1 MNIQGEQRLA
11 LARTEVWRA
20 LNDPAVLKRCLPG
33 CDTFEADGADAF
45 RVAMVAAVGPV
56 KARFTGRLRLSQVQA
71 PSGYTLQFE
80 GSGGVAGFGSGQA
93 RVHLQDDGP
102 GHTRLVY
109 DAQAQVGGRLSQV
122 GARLI
127 EGVTRRMADDFF
139 ARFARELAGEG
150 SGPDRLAPAAGTGG
164 TASRPASAGTAGTA
178 GASSPAMPWGVRI
191 ATLAAVVSVSA
202 AVVAVSAAIVAVNA
216 CR

>member
-1 MNIQGEQRLA
+1 MNIQGEQRLS
-11 LARTEVWRA
+11 LARPEVWRA

-45 RVAMVAAVGPV
+45 RVALVAAVGPV
-56 KARFTGRLRLSQVQA
+56 KARFTGRLRRSEVQA
-71 PSGYTLQFE
+71 PIAYTLHFE

-93 RVHLQDDGP
+93 RVHLHDDGP
-102 GHTRLVY
+102 GQTRLVY
-109 DAQAQVGGRLSQV
+109 EAQAQVGGRLAQV

-139 ARFARELAGEG
+139 TRFARALAGDG
-150 SGPDRLAPAAGTGG
+150 SGPDRLAPAAPVGG
-164 TASRPASAGTAGTA
+164 TAA
-178 GASSPAMPWGVRI
+178 ASSPAGMPGAVSPVTPWGVRI
-191 ATLAAVVSVSA
+191 ATLAAVVSASA
-202 AVVAVSAAIVAVNA
+202 AVVAVSAALLAVNA

>member
-1 MNIQGEQRLA
+1 MNIQGEQLLSLPRA
-11 LARTEVWRA
+11 EVWRA

-33 CDTFEADGADAF
+33 CDTFEADGPDAY

-56 KARFTGRLRLSQVQA
+56 KARFTGRLRLSDVVA
-71 PSGYTLQFE
+71 PTSYAMRFE

-93 RVHLQDDGP
+93 RVSLKDEGA
-102 GHTRLVY
+102 GATRLAY
-109 DAQAQVGGRLSQV
+109 EAQAQVGGRLAQV

-139 ARFARELAGEG
+139 ARFARELAQ
-150 SGPDRLAPAAGTGG
+150 GG
-164 TASRPASAGTAGTA
+164 TAAEAAGAGAGAGTAATRTPSPV
-178 GASSPAMPWGVRI
+178 ASPKPEVPWGYRI
-191 ATLAAVVSVSA
+191 AVLAAIVSVSS
-202 AVVAVSAAIVAVNA
+202 AVVAVSAAMVALNA

>member
-1 MNIQGEQRLA
+1 MNIQGEQLLSLPRA
-11 LARTEVWRA
+11 EVWRA

-33 CDTFEADGADAF
+33 CDTFEADGPDAF

-56 KARFTGRLRLSQVQA
+56 KARFTGRLRLSDVVA
-71 PSGYTLQFE
+71 PTSYAMRFE

-93 RVHLQDDGP
+93 RVSLTDAGA
-102 GHTRLVY
+102 GATRLAY
-109 DAQAQVGGRLSQV
+109 EAQAQVGGRLAQV

-139 ARFARELAGEG
+139 ARFARELAQDGQSAAAGEPMTTAATARASTPF
-150 SGPDRLAPAAGTGG
+150 SGPKPEV
-164 TASRPASAGTAGTA
+164 
-178 GASSPAMPWGVRI
+178 PWGYRI
-191 ATLAAVVSVSA
+191 AVLAAIVSVSS
-202 AVVAVSAAIVAVNA
+202 AVVAVSAAIVALNA